1 MRDMPPPY
9 TTVADLIAELQ
20 QHKPGTVVFVM
31 DGLRYLTPKV
41 VRIADTEYGIAPG
54 FKKVAIVPVRAQ

>member
-1 MRDMPPPY
+1 MTDIPPPF

-31 DGLRYLTPKV
+31 DGFRYLTPKV
-41 VRIADTEYGIAPG
+41 ERIADTEFGIAPG
-54 FKKVAIVPVRAQ
+54 MKKVAIVPVR